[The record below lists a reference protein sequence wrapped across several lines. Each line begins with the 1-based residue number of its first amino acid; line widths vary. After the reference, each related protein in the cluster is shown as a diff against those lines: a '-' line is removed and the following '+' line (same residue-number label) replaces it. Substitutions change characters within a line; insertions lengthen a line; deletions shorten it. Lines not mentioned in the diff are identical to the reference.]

1 MLLRLAFRNVFRQRT
16 RSAMTL
22 AAIVVSVVALIL
34 SGGFVQD
41 IFVQLGEAVIHSQS
55 GHVQIAKKGF
65 FGAGSRNPE
74 QYMID
79 DPEAIARRVAALP
92 GVADV
97 MTRLGFSGLLN
108 NGRADL
114 AIVGEGVQPAKE
126 ARLGTYVRIVAGR
139 GLVAS
144 DRYAILLGEG
154 VAHSLALAPGDRA
167 SLLLGTPEGA
177 MNVQEFTVAGVF
189 QSFSKEYDARTVKL
203 PLAAAQ
209 ELLDTRGANV
219 LVVSLRDTGST
230 AKARHA
236 IDTLLAGSGLATE
249 SWQQLNDFYG
259 KTVDLYDRQLSVLR
273 AIVLLMVLLGVAN
286 TTNMTV
292 YERTG
297 EVGTMRAIGNRR
309 RFVFSLLMTES
320 ALLGAI
326 GAAIGVA
333 LGVVLALSISRI
345 GIPMPPPPNSNLGY
359 LAQVR
364 VVPAQVAAAAAIGFV
379 ATVAACIVPA
389 LRVSRVPVV
398 DALRHNG

>member
-1 MLLRLAFRNVFRQRT
+1 MLLKLAFRNVFRQRT
-16 RSAMTL
+16 RTAMTL

-41 IFVQLGEAVIHSQS
+41 IFAQLGEAVIHSQS
-55 GHVQIAKKGF
+55 GHLQIAKKGF
-65 FGAGSRNPE
+65 FGAGSR
-74 QYMID
+74 
-79 DPEAIARRVAALP
+79 DPEHYLIADADAVGRRVAALP

-114 AIVGEGVQPAKE
+114 AIVGEGIEPQHE
-126 ARLGTYVRIVAGR
+126 ARLGTYVRITAGR
-139 GLVAS
+139 QLLPG
-144 DRYAILLGEG
+144 DRYALLLGEG
-154 VAHSLALAPGDRA
+154 VAHSLRLAPGDRA
-167 SLLLGTPEGA
+167 SLLLATPDGA
-177 MNVQEFTVAGVF
+177 MNVEEFDVVGVF

-209 ELLDTRGANV
+209 ALLDTHDANV
-219 LVVSLRDTGST
+219 IVVSLVQTAST
-230 AKARHA
+230 EPMRNA
-236 IDTLLAGSGLATE
+236 IDALLAGNGFETV

-273 AIVLLMVLLGVAN
+273 LIVLLMVLLGVTN

-297 EVGTMRAIGNRR
+297 EVGTMRAIGNRS

-320 ALLGAI
+320 VVLGV
-326 GAAIGVA
+326 IGVA
-333 LGVVLALSISRI
+333 VGVVLGVLLALLISRI

-359 LAQVR
+359 TAQIR
-364 VVPAQVAAAAAIGFV
+364 LVPSQIAAAIAIGFI
-379 ATVAACIVPA
+379 ATLAACIVPA
-389 LRVSRVPVV
+389 LRVSRIPVV
-398 DALRHNG
+398 DALRHNA